1 MIRHFTKIIVCHA
14 YSNSNSNS
22 RNKEAACIIENG
34 EHHYHVID
42 QTNSFARFLEDL
54 VIPKDKG
61 NESEFLE
68 LCNIRHNVMQQ
79 MCEYEDAQETNILEF
94 CNQNIQDAIQMLHS
108 GKPANELGLTA
119 EHFKNSPSIDIKFLT
134 ICFNTIL
141 KDKQIPD
148 IFKTGIVTPVLK
160 KGKNPMNMDNYRG
173 IAVTP
178 VISKLFEY
186 AILPTLAGNFTQ
198 YILQFGFTKGMSML
212 MAGSLICETRAEAK
226 YVTIEP
232 LYLVT
237 VDSQK
242 AFDVV
247 DHIIML
253 DAYYENI
260 PNHPL
265 WSVVK
270 KLYTELVSKVKWK
283 GNTSNSFQIHQGGR
297 QEGFLSPF
305 LYKLYVNNLLEDY
318 KTYNLGF
325 TIRTT
330 YVGCSTC
337 ADDIGS

>member
-34 EHHYHVID
+34 EHHYNAID
-42 QTNSFARFLEDL
+42 QTNSFARFFEDL

-61 NESEFLE
+61 YESEFLE

-119 EHFKNSPSIDIKFLT
+119 EHFKNSPSIDITFLT

-141 KDKQIPD
+141 KDKHIPD
-148 IFKTGIVTPVLK
+148 IFKTGIVTPVLQN
-160 KGKNPMNMDNYRG
+160 GKNPMNMNNNRG
-173 IAVTP
+173 ITVTP

-186 AILPTLAGNFTQ
+186 AILPTLAENFTQ
-198 YILQFGFTKGMSML
+198 STLQFGFTKGMSML
-212 MAGSLICETRAEAK
+212 MVGFLFSETRGEAK
-226 YVTIEP
+226 YLTIEP
-232 LYLVT
+232 LFLVT

-253 DAYYENI
+253 DTYYENI
-260 PNHPL
+260 QNHPL
-265 WSVVK
+265 WSVVN
-270 KLYTELVSKVKWK
+270 KLYTGLVSKVKWK
-283 GNTSNSFQIHQGGR
+283 GNTSNSFQIHQ
-297 QEGFLSPF
+297 
-305 LYKLYVNNLLEDY
+305 
-318 KTYNLGF
+318 
-325 TIRTT
+325 
-330 YVGCSTC
+330 
-337 ADDIGS
+337 